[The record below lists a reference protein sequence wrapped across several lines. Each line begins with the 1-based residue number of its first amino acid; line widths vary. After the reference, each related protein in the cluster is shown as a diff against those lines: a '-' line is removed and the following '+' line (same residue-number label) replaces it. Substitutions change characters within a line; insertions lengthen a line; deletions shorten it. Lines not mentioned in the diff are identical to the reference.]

1 MKRPLFCELCPFT
14 FWLSRQKGILK
25 RKLQDALSKLR
36 FCRNKQADS
45 LPVRISEHRSV
56 IRRRLAG
63 VDPVLQNN
71 KATNLA
77 LATPHIDGILIRPGE
92 TFSLWRLIG
101 NTTKRKGYLPGLVIQ
116 CGKAK
121 AGEGGGMCQLSNLL
135 HWMVLHSELSITE
148 HHHHERFNLFPD
160 ANRRVPFGVGT
171 SIVYNYLDYRV
182 TNNTTRTY
190 QIRLT
195 TDGDN
200 LIGELRADAPEP
212 YTYAVRI
219 ENDRFVREGDA
230 VYRRGDVYRDT
241 LAADGSTVC
250 STKLLSNNALVMY
263 EVPESALCTEPA
275 AQQAK

>member
-25 RKLQDALSKLR
+25 RKLQDALSKQT
-36 FCRNKQADS
+36 FCRTKDAAS
-45 LPVRISEHRSV
+45 LPVLVCTHSSV
-56 IRRRLAG
+56 IRRKLAG

-77 LATPHIDGILIRPGE
+77 LAAPHIDGILIRPGE

-135 HWMVLHSELSITE
+135 HWMVLHSELTITE

-182 TNNTTRTY
+182 TNHTTRTY
-190 QIRLT
+190 QIRLAS
-195 TDGDN
+195 DGEN
-200 LIGELRADAPEP
+200 LIGELRADTPEP
-212 YTYAVRI
+212 HRYDIRI
-219 ENDRFVREGDA
+219 EGDRFVKEGESI
-230 VYRRGDVYRDT
+230 YRRGDIYRDT
-241 LAADGSTVC
+241 ISQDGSILGT
-250 STKLLSNNALVMY
+250 TKLLSNNALVMY
-263 EVPESALCTEPA
+263 EVAESDLCTEPA
-275 AQQAK
+275 AQQTE